1 MMALQMHTD
10 QAASTVQKVQ
20 AYIVDNMLLGDDGD
34 LESNTSLLDAGILD
48 STGAME
54 LVAFLEDSFNISVR
68 DEEISPENLDSI
80 ERICAFVAR
89 KAAH

>member
-1 MMALQMHTD
+1 MSGQMHSD
-10 QAASTVQKVQ
+10 QPVSAVQEVR
-20 AYIVDNMLLGDDGD
+20 AYIVDNMLLGDDSD
-34 LESNTSLLDAGILD
+34 LQSDTSLLDAGILD

-54 LVAFLEDSFNISVR
+54 LVAYLEDTFKITVK

-89 KAAH
+89 KLAN